1 MAILSRK
8 LEAGSWKVRAILA
21 ALLLLVSVIEA
32 RGARVKE
39 LADVAG
45 FRPNQLVG
53 MGLVVGL
60 AGTGDDASSV
70 VTRRE
75 LAAMTKRLGL
85 AIDPADIKAKNI
97 AAVTVTAELP
107 PFARPGMSIDVTVSS
122 MGSAKSLAGGTL
134 LLTPLKGV
142 DLGTYALAQ
151 GPLTVGGF
159 AAEGGSGSSAK
170 KNHVTVARVPSGAR
184 VEKEAPGV
192 LARDE
197 VVLMLRQPDFT
208 TASRIAAAVNAALGD
223 GAARLRDP
231 GAVVVPVSARWKGKV
246 VDLVAQ
252 LEALEAAPDAPARVV
267 IDERTGTIV
276 VGQAVTLGPAAIAV
290 GGITVEVKETPLV
303 SQPGILARAGETVVT
318 PQSELKVEEAPGDV
332 KVLPAATTVA
342 DVARALNA
350 LGAKPRDLA
359 AIFQALKDAWAL
371 RAELVVR

>member
-1 MAILSRK
+1 MAILRM
-8 LEAGSWKVRAILA
+8 V
-21 ALLLLVSVIEA
+21 ALLLLLPAIA
-32 RGARVKE
+32 GATRVKE

-70 VTRRE
+70 ITRRE
-75 LAAMTKRLGL
+75 LAMMTRRLGL
-85 AIDPADIKAKNI
+85 AIDPSEIKAKNI
-97 AAVTVTAELP
+97 AAVSITAELP
-107 PFARPGMSIDVTVSS
+107 PFARPGMAIDVTVSS

-151 GPLTVGGF
+151 GQLTVGGF

-170 KNHVTVARVPSGAR
+170 KNHVTVARIPGGAR

-197 VVLMLRQPDFT
+197 VVLVLRQPDFT
-208 TASRIAAAVNAALGD
+208 TASRIASSVNAALGE

-231 GAVVVPVSARWKGKV
+231 GAVVVPVSARWKGRV
-246 VDLVAQ
+246 VDLIAT
-252 LEALEAAPDAPARVV
+252 LEALEASPDAPARVV

-276 VGQAVTLGPAAIAV
+276 VGAAVTLGPAAIAV
-290 GGITVEVKETPLV
+290 GGITVEVTETPLV
-303 SQPGILARAGETVVT
+303 SQPNPLSKGGETVVM
-318 PQSELKVEEAPGDV
+318 PDSQVRVEEAAGDV
-332 KVLPAATTVA
+332 KLVPTATTVA

-359 AIFQALKDAWAL
+359 AIFQALKDAGAL